1 MFCRIVDASNY
12 PTFLFRLDRD
22 GLLGGFESFQSSDTL
37 SYRYP
42 FEEIIRK
49 EDDNI
54 DILVALLIGI
64 VGSMIATYLI
74 RFIDKRMHK
83 NNRHESK

>member
-1 MFCRIVDASNY
+1 MSRSRVVILCYYRY
-12 PTFLFRLDRD
+12 
-22 GLLGGFESFQSSDTL
+22 SSD
-37 SYRYP
+37 
-42 FEEIIRK
+42 EILRK

-54 DILVALLIGI
+54 EILVALLIGI

>member
-1 MFCRIVDASNY
+1 MQVIIQHFILARW
-12 PTFLFRLDRD
+12 D
-22 GLLGGFESFQSSDTL
+22 GKRRFVSRSRVVILC

-42 FEEIIRK
+42 FEEILRK

-54 DILVALLIGI
+54 EILVALLIGI
-64 VGSMIATYLI
+64 AGSMIATYLI

>member
-1 MFCRIVDASNY
+1 MSRSRVVILCY
-12 PTFLFRLDRD
+12 
-22 GLLGGFESFQSSDTL
+22 
-37 SYRYP
+37 YRYS
-42 FEEIIRK
+42 FDEILRK
-49 EDDNI
+49 EDDNLE
-54 DILVALLIGI
+54 ILVALLIGI

>member
-1 MFCRIVDASNY
+1 MSRSRVVILCY
-12 PTFLFRLDRD
+12 
-22 GLLGGFESFQSSDTL
+22 
-37 SYRYP
+37 YRYS
-42 FEEIIRK
+42 FDEILRK

-54 DILVALLIGI
+54 EILVALLIGI
-64 VGSMIATYLI
+64 AGSMIATYLI

>member
-1 MFCRIVDASNY
+1 MSRSRVVILCY
-12 PTFLFRLDRD
+12 
-22 GLLGGFESFQSSDTL
+22 
-37 SYRYP
+37 YRYS
-42 FEEIIRK
+42 FDEILQK

-54 DILVALLIGI
+54 EILVALLIGI

>member
-1 MFCRIVDASNY
+1 MSRSRVVILCY
-12 PTFLFRLDRD
+12 
-22 GLLGGFESFQSSDTL
+22 
-37 SYRYP
+37 YRYS
-42 FEEIIRK
+42 FDEILRK

-54 DILVALLIGI
+54 EILVALLIGI
-64 VGSMIATYLI
+64 VGSIIATYLI